1 MPRGQRKDD
10 ETQTRAGEGDVI
22 SRQQN
27 LTPERRRG
35 ERGKETKKQ
44 KQRGGRWGE
53 RSGAEQRRAQSASE
67 AKARRRCGAENK
79 TRVGAV
85 NVKTR
90 ATTKL

>member
-1 MPRGQRKDD
+1 
-10 ETQTRAGEGDVI
+10 VI

-35 ERGKETKKQ
+35 ERGKENKETKKQ
-44 KQRGGRWGE
+44 KQRDGVWGE

-67 AKARRRCGAENK
+67 AKARRRRGAENK